1 MYVVDTQNAFDYVV
15 VGIVGRKGGQ
25 ITHVAALPATQGCG
39 FIAQGLDFFGG
50 EGIGDYEVSIFA
62 VKGHVF
68 FCDARGG
75 FFGDGCH

>member
-1 MYVVDTQNAFDYVV
+1 MVDTQDAFDHIV
-15 VGIVGRKGGQ
+15 VGVIGRNGGQ
-25 ITHVAALPATQGCG
+25 ITHVATLSATQGCG
-39 FIAQGLDFFGG
+39 FIAQGFDFFGG

-68 FCDARGG
+68 FCDARSG

>member
-1 MYVVDTQNAFDYVV
+1 MVDTQDAFDHIV
-15 VGIVGRKGGQ
+15 VGVIGRNGGQ
-25 ITHVAALPATQGCG
+25 ITHVAALPTTQRGG

-68 FCDARGG
+68 FCDARSG